1 LLDSPLF
8 PAGSESEVATSD
20 PLGAHKQAKP
30 AKATKAAKPDKK
42 KKSDDKP
49 FSPSSHRHSL
59 ADTLKHLIP
68 ESKPHGNKP
77 TAKVFPL
84 SDS

>member
-1 LLDSPLF
+1 M
-8 PAGSESEVATSD
+8 ATTD

-77 TAKVFPL
+77 PAKVSL
-84 SDS
+84 SLIPNHKCSSVG